1 MLRGD
6 FLVRLVFTSLKLNF
20 NGEGYSEGGQG
31 ASFPGG
37 YWGLLGALTSF
48 AYWGALSAFHYS
60 PLLAL
65 TRPYGPLLALKN
77 EFLILNF

>member
-20 NGEGYSEGGQG
+20 NCGGGYSEGGQS

-48 AYWGALSAFHYS
+48 AYWGAWGGMQNAKCRMQNAKTLIPLTS
-60 PLLAL
+60 P
-65 TRPYGPLLALKN
+65 
-77 EFLILNF
+77 